1 MDLGLKGK
9 RAIVTGATKG
19 IGRGVIELLAAE
31 GASVAFCARSAE
43 EVAEAVAAVKRPGIE
58 VIGEAV
64 NVRDG
69 ETYRAWLERAATA
82 LGGCDVF
89 IPGVSGGGGMD
100 SEKNWVRNF
109 EIDMLHTVRGCEALM
124 PHLEK
129 SGAGS
134 IVIIGSTNA
143 VETFAAPMA
152 YNAIKAG
159 LITYSKQLSQ
169 HAGRKNV
176 RVNTVSPG
184 PIYFEGG
191 AWEMIKG
198 TQAKFYDWAM
208 KQIPGGR
215 MGTVEEIA
223 RVIVFVASP
232 AASLI
237 TGANVIA
244 DNGFTKRVQL

>member
-1 MDLGLKGK
+1 MDLGLRGK
-9 RAIVTGATKG
+9 KAIVTGATKG
-19 IGRGVIELLAAE
+19 IGRGVIELLLAE
-31 GASVAFCARSAE
+31 GAEVSFCARTAE
-43 EVAEAVAAVKRPGIE
+43 EVAETVQTLKRPGLE
-58 VIGEAV
+58 VMGEAV
-64 NVRDG
+64 NVRDAEAYKG
-69 ETYRAWLERAATA
+69 WLERTTAA
-82 LGGCDVF
+82 LGGCDIFV
-89 IPGVSGGGGMD
+89 PGVSGGGGMD

-129 SGAGS
+129 SGSGS

-159 LITYSKQLSQ
+159 LITYAKQLSQ
-169 HAGRKNV
+169 FVGKKSV

-198 TQAKFYDWAM
+198 TQAKFYDWAL
-208 KQIPGGR
+208 KQFPGGR

-223 RVIVFVASP
+223 RVIVFIASP

-237 TGANVIA
+237 TGANIVA
-244 DNGFTKRVQL
+244 DNGFTKRVQF

>member
-1 MDLGLKGK
+1 MDLGLRGK
-9 RAIVTGATKG
+9 KAIVTGATKG
-19 IGRGVIELLAAE
+19 IARGVVELLLAE
-31 GASVAFCARSAE
+31 GADVAFCARTAD
-43 EVAEAVAAVKRPGIE
+43 EVAEAVAQLKKPGSN
-58 VIGEAV
+58 VFGEALS
-64 NVRDG
+64 VRDG
-69 ETYRAWLERAATA
+69 EALRGWLERSVAA
-82 LGGCDVF
+82 LGGCDIF
-89 IPGVSGGGGMD
+89 IPAVSGGGGMD

-124 PHLEK
+124 PHLQK
-129 SGAGS
+129 SGSGS
-134 IVIIGSTNA
+134 VVIIASTNA

-159 LITYSKQLSQ
+159 LVTYAKQLSQ
-169 HAGRKNV
+169 FVGKHAV
-176 RVNTVSPG
+176 RVNAVSPG

-198 TQAKFYDWAM
+198 TQAKFYDWAIE
-208 KQIPGGR
+208 QIPGGK

-223 RVIVFVASP
+223 RVIVFIASP

-237 TGANVIA
+237 TGANIIA

>member
-1 MDLGLKGK
+1 MDLGLRGK
-9 RAIVTGATKG
+9 KAIVTGATKG
-19 IGRGVIELLAAE
+19 IGRGVVETLLAE

-43 EVAEAVAAVKRPGIE
+43 EVTEAATALQRPDAT
-58 VIGEAV
+58 VVGEAV

-69 ETYRAWLERAATA
+69 EAYKAWLHRAVEA

-89 IPGVSGGGGMD
+89 IPSVSGGGGMD

-109 EIDMLHTVRGCEALM
+109 EIDMLHTVRGCETLM
-124 PHLEK
+124 PALEK

-159 LITYSKQLSQ
+159 LITYGKQLSQ
-169 HAGRKNV
+169 FVGKKNV

-198 TQAKFYDWAM
+198 TQAKFYDWAL
-208 KQIPGGR
+208 KQIPCGR

>member
-1 MDLGLKGK
+1 MDLGLRGK

-19 IGRGVIELLAAE
+19 IGRGVIELLLTE
-31 GASVAFCARSAE
+31 GAEVGFCARTAD
-43 EVAEAVAAVKRPGIE
+43 EVAEAVEMLQRPGSA
-58 VIGEAV
+58 VVGEAV

-69 ETYRAWLERAATA
+69 EAYKAWLERTAAA
-82 LGGCDVF
+82 LGGCDIF

-109 EIDMLHTVRGCEALM
+109 EIDMLHTVRGCETLM

-129 SGAGS
+129 SGSGS
-134 IVIIGSTNA
+134 VVVIGSTNA

-169 HAGRKNV
+169 YVGKKSV

-198 TQAKFYDWAM
+198 TQAKFFDWAM
-208 KQIPGGR
+208 KQLPNGR

-237 TGANVIA
+237 TGANIIA

>member
-1 MDLGLKGK
+1 MDLGLRGK
-9 RAIVTGATKG
+9 KAIVTGATKG
-19 IGRGVIELLAAE
+19 IGRAVVELLLVE
-31 GASVAFCARSAE
+31 GAEVAFCARTPE
-43 EVAEAVAAVKRPGIE
+43 EVAEAVNVLKRPGVE
-58 VIGEAV
+58 VFGEPV

-69 ETYRAWLERAATA
+69 EAYKAWLERSVAA
-82 LGGCDVF
+82 LGGCDIF
-89 IPGVSGGGGMD
+89 IPGVSAGGGMD

-129 SGAGS
+129 SGGGS

-159 LITYSKQLSQ
+159 LITYAKQLSQ
-169 HAGRKNV
+169 FVGRKSV
-176 RVNTVSPG
+176 RVNAVSPG

-198 TQAKFYDWAM
+198 TQAKLYDWAL
-208 KQIPGGR
+208 KQIPSGR

-237 TGANVIA
+237 TGANVVA
-244 DNGFTKRVQL
+244 DNGFTKRVQF

>member
-1 MDLGLKGK
+1 MDLGLRGK
-9 RAIVTGATKG
+9 KAIVTGATKG
-19 IGRGVIELLAAE
+19 IGRGVIELLLAE
-31 GASVAFCARSAE
+31 GAEVGFCARTAD
-43 EVAEAVAAVKRPGIE
+43 EVAETVETLQRSGTV
-58 VIGEAV
+58 VMGEPV

-69 ETYRAWLERAATA
+69 EAYKAWLERTAAA
-82 LGGCDVF
+82 LGGCDIF

-109 EIDMLHTVRGCEALM
+109 EIDMLHTVRGCETLM

-129 SGAGS
+129 SGSGS
-134 IVIIGSTNA
+134 VVIIGSTNA

-159 LITYSKQLSQ
+159 LITYGKQLSQ
-169 HAGRKNV
+169 YVGKKSV

-191 AWEMIKG
+191 AGEMIKG

-208 KQIPGGR
+208 KQFPNGR

-237 TGANVIA
+237 TGSNIIA

>member
-1 MDLGLKGK
+1 MDLGLRGK

-19 IGRGVIELLAAE
+19 IGRGVIELLLAE
-31 GASVAFCARSAE
+31 GAEVGFCARTAA
-43 EVAEAVAAVKRPGIE
+43 EVAETVETLQRPGAAVM
-58 VIGEAV
+58 GEAV

-69 ETYRAWLERAATA
+69 DAYKAWLERTAAA
-82 LGGCDVF
+82 LGGCDIF

-109 EIDMLHTVRGCEALM
+109 EIDMLHTVRGCETLM

-129 SGAGS
+129 SGSGS
-134 IVIIGSTNA
+134 VVVIGSTNA

-159 LITYSKQLSQ
+159 LITYAKQLSQ
-169 HAGRKNV
+169 YVGKKSV

-208 KQIPGGR
+208 KQFPNGR

-237 TGANVIA
+237 TGANIIA